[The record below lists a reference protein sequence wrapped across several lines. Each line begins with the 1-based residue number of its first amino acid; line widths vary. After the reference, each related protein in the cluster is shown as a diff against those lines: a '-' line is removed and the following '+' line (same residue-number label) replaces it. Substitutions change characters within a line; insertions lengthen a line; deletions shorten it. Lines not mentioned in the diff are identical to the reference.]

1 MKLYRRTA
9 MALFVLLVLTF
20 GARRAQ
26 LTPAAAEAQSRP
38 AAQPT
43 AGQPAQSQPTP
54 RPAAAQQAPAVPPG
68 TPGPASELL
77 RLMAV
82 DKPDFGI
89 KVVQTFDAS
98 GKPAYETKGGDLLFI
113 TNASVSYYST
123 ADKPMIVVIN
133 AKTRKVIAVANIDM
147 PSTPH
152 GITLS
157 PDAKYIYLPS
167 GPSTAGGGRG
177 RGEGFFGPSGGTPP
191 TAVVDAK
198 TLKLAALINTGGST
212 HHTQVFADKYIMF
225 DSFQGPLPIFLLDP
239 ATNKVVRGIPAGDF
253 NGRPYIGFPSPDGK
267 FIYVTVRPG
276 INRDASGREIDG
288 WLSKINAETMRGVAN
303 FPVGPGPVWTAI
315 TQDGKTGYVTL
326 GPTNKLVKLDLET
339 GKILG
344 IAPTGRGPYGI
355 RLSPDEK
362 IVYVANKG
370 EGGNGQKGAT
380 FAAIDTNTMA
390 IIREQLSCPEGLCQ
404 ADHIILSPD
413 GKELWVSNNLGSI
426 SIFERETLKML
437 ATIQTPKLGDP
448 HGGTFVQIAPDN
460 RSATV
465 VADIGGPHGGV
476 SPYAALA
483 KPTAPAAAP
492 ASVPVRGSPS
502 TLTVVAKAFKFVPA
516 TLTVTAGQKITFEF
530 ENQDDVD
537 HNIVS
542 KDGPLFSEVTL
553 GGSQK
558 RTIEWTAPSTRGTLN
573 LVCTYHPGM
582 EMTLNVK

>member
-1 MKLYRRTA
+1 
-9 MALFVLLVLTF
+9 V
-20 GARRAQ
+20 
-26 LTPAAAEAQSRP
+26 PA
-38 AAQPT
+38 
-43 AGQPAQSQPTP
+43 
-54 RPAAAQQAPAVPPG
+54 G
-68 TPGPASELL
+68 TPGPATELL
-77 RLMAV
+77 NLMGV

-89 KVVQTFDAS
+89 KVVKTFDAS
-98 GKPAYETKGGDLLFI
+98 GRPAYETSGGDLLFI
-113 TNASVSYYST
+113 TNASVSYNST
-123 ADKPMIVVIN
+123 ADKPMIIVIN
-133 AKTRKVIAVANIDM
+133 AKTRKIIALADVDM

-167 GPSTAGGGRG
+167 GPSTATPGRG
-177 RGEGFFGPSGGTPP
+177 RAEGFFGAFGAP

-198 TLKLAALINTGGST
+198 TLKLAALIETGGST
-212 HHTQVFADKYIMF
+212 HHSQVFADKYIMF
-225 DSFQGPLPIFLLDP
+225 DSFRGPLPIFLLDP

-253 NGRPYIGFPSPDGK
+253 NGRPYIAFPSPDGK

-288 WLSKINAETMRGVAN
+288 WISKINAETMQEVAT

-326 GPTNKLVKLDLET
+326 GPTNKLVKLDLER
-339 GKILG
+339 GRILG

-362 IVYVANKG
+362 IAYVANKG

-380 FAAIDTNTMA
+380 FAAIDTNTMS
-390 IIREQLSCPEGLCQ
+390 IIREQLSCPDGLCQ

-413 GKELWVSNNLGSI
+413 GKELWVSNNMGSI
-426 SIFERETLKML
+426 TVFDRETLRLL

-448 HGGTFVQIAPDN
+448 HGGTFVQVAPDN
-460 RSATV
+460 RSAKA

-476 SPYAALA
+476 NPY
-483 KPTAPAAAP
+483 TA
-492 ASVPVRGSPS
+492 
-502 TLTVVAKAFKFVPA
+502 VAKADAPTGVTSNALTVIAKEFKFVPA
-516 TLTVTAGQKITFEF
+516 TLEVTAAQKVIFEF
-530 ENQDDVD
+530 ENRDEAD

-542 KDGPLFSEVTL
+542 REAAFQEVVL

-558 RTIEWTAPSTRGTLN
+558 KTVEWTAPSKAGTFKF
-573 LVCTYHPGM
+573 VCTYHRGM
-582 EMTLNVK
+582 EMTVNVK

>member
-1 MKLYRRTA
+1 MKLYRHLASRACTA
-9 MALFVLLVLTF
+9 RKCTNVSALPRKPSFVTALSVLLVLTF
-20 GARRAQ
+20 GARSAQ
-26 LTPAAAEAQSRP
+26 LAPAESQSKP

-43 AGQPAQSQPTP
+43 
-54 RPAAAQQAPAVPPG
+54 AQQAPAVPPG
-68 TPGPASELL
+68 APGPASQLL
-77 RLMAV
+77 KLMAI
-82 DKPDFGI
+82 DKPDYGI
-89 KVVQTFDAS
+89 KVAQTFDAS

-123 ADKPMIVVIN
+123 ADKPMIIVIN
-133 AKTRKVIAVANIDM
+133 AKTRKIIAVADIDM

-167 GPSTAGGGRG
+167 GPSTASGGRG
-177 RGEGFFGPSGGTPP
+177 RGEGFFGSSGTPP

-212 HHTQVFADKYIMF
+212 HHTQVFADKYVMF

-253 NGRPYIGFPSPDGK
+253 NGRPYIAFPSPDGK

-288 WLSKINAETMRGVAN
+288 WLSKINAETMQGVAN

-326 GPTNKLVKLDLET
+326 GPTSKLVKLDLDS

-344 IAPTGRGPYGI
+344 VAPTGRGPYGI

-362 IVYVANKG
+362 IAYVANKG

-380 FAAIDTNTMA
+380 FAAIDTNTMT

-404 ADHIILSPD
+404 ADHIVLSPD
-413 GKELWVSNNLGSI
+413 GKELWISNNLGSI
-426 SIFERETLKML
+426 SVFDRETLKML
-437 ATIQTPKLGDP
+437 TTIQTPKLGDP

-460 RSATV
+460 RSAKV
-465 VADIGGPHGGV
+465 VSDIGGPHGGV

-483 KPTAPAAAP
+483 KATAPASAP
-492 ASVPVRGSPS
+492 AGGSPGA
-502 TLTVVAKAFKFVPA
+502 LTVVAKAFRFVPA
-516 TLTVTAGQKITFEF
+516 TLDVNAGQKITFEF
-530 ENQDDVD
+530 DNQDEVD

-542 KDGPLFSEVTL
+542 EDRVLFREVVL
-553 GGSQK
+553 GGSQEK
-558 RTIEWTAPSTRGTLN
+558 TADWTAPSKPGTYTFI
-573 LVCTYHPGM
+573 CTYHRGM